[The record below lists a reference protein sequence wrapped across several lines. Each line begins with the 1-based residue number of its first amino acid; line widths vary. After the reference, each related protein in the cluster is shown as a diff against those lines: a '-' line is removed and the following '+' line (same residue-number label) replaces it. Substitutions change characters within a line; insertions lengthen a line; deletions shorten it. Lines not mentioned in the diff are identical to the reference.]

1 MDEIIKFLKSMGL
14 GDQEIQKVLRETPVN
29 PEGLTG
35 TNVATGI
42 FTKTNPKS
50 KEFVKDFPLVVE
62 KIGNPF
68 EVNYYKGKSREET
81 IRMAEDNVK
90 FLENEI
96 TKLADQILNK
106 NLKLTEEQKI
116 NLTKN
121 LATKRKIEKDLETFK
136 TTPDA
141 PVVDIKTGETVK
153 DVETL
158 KEKSGLVAPPTT
170 DLGRIDLR
178 NKQMLQKADDFFK

>member
-35 TNVATGI
+35 TNVATGV

-96 TKLADQILNK
+96 TKLADQILNLP
-106 NLKLTEEQKI
+106 NAATANQFNQYLSSLSSLPNQSVNSLSGYT
-116 NLTKN
+116 
-121 LATKRKIEKDLETFK
+121 LADL
-136 TTPDA
+136 
-141 PVVDIKTGETVK
+141 IR
-153 DVETL
+153 L
-158 KEKSGLVAPPTT
+158 R
-170 DLGRIDLR
+170 GR
-178 NKQMLQKADDFFK
+178 